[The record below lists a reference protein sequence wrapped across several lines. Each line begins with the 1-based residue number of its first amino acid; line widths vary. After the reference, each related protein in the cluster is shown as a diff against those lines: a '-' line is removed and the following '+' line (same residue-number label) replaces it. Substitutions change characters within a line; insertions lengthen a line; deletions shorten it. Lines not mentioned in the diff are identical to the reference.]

1 MKNTWSLLPI
11 ILSIISLFLEQQTQ
25 QTVPLLIII
34 NLLDVSVVLLLILE
48 TVRGFKTA
56 PYKTIYARNNF
67 FALAFTAGFILL
79 FLYAKI
85 NFIRYRFLPAELEP
99 SLSAVILKNTFLV
112 LKVLTR
118 FRKLHGLLE
127 SISLKPAQTIL
138 LSFLLVILA
147 GSLLLMMPFTAEG
160 ESGLSFLDALF
171 TSTSAVCVTGL
182 IVVDTATAFS
192 FWGQL
197 IIVILIQIG
206 GLGIMILSYFS
217 FFLIRRGISRDEKL
231 IAAYMLSQDDMQ
243 SIQQQVKMIILT
255 TFGLEFAGALLLYL
269 FVPGIAGSH
278 GGRIFGAVFHGVSAF
293 CNAGFALF
301 SDSLESFT
309 GSLALNLIIV
319 CLIIAGGLSFSVHSN
334 LGRILIDKLRGKP
347 ARERLTVNSRTVLVV
362 SGLLIAGG
370 TIFFYGLE
378 HNGVLRPLATGN
390 QYLSAFFQSVT
401 LRTAGFNTLPLGSLG
416 AGTYLFMCFLMF
428 IGGASGSTAGG
439 IKVNSLAAI
448 AAHFKAQLS
457 ESRSATLFRNTVSS
471 ANIMRAFTISA
482 FGIFTVSAG
491 TLLLMIFEKAPPMHI
506 LFEAVSAFGTV
517 GLSAG
522 ITSSLSPPGKLVII
536 CMMFLGRIGP
546 LTVLAAAGRRRQN
559 IDVEYPSAELSIG

>member
-1 MKNTWSLLPI
+1 MKNTWSLLPV
-11 ILSIISLFLEQQTQ
+11 ILSIISLFLEQQAQ
-25 QTVPLLIII
+25 QTVPLLVII
-34 NLLDVSVVLLLILE
+34 NLLDISVVLLLILE
-48 TVRGFKTA
+48 TVRGFQAA
-56 PYKTIYARNNF
+56 PYKIIYARNNA
-67 FALAFTAGFILL
+67 FALGFTAGFILL

-85 NFIRYRFLPAELEP
+85 NFILYSFSPAELEP

-118 FRKLHGLLE
+118 FRRLHGLLE

-147 GSLLLMMPFTAEG
+147 GSLLLMMPFTAAG

-192 FWGQL
+192 FWGQV
-197 IIVILIQIG
+197 IIVVLIQIG

-217 FFLIRRGISRDEKL
+217 FFLIHRGISREEKL
-231 IAAYMLSQDDMQ
+231 IAAYMLSQDDMH
-243 SIQQQVKMIILT
+243 SIQKQVKMIILT
-255 TFGLEFAGALLLYL
+255 TFGMEFAGALLLFL
-269 FVPGIAGSH
+269 FVPGIAGPF
-278 GGRIFGAVFHGVSAF
+278 GGRVFGALFHGVSAF

-301 SDSLESFT
+301 SDSLESFS
-309 GSLALNLIIV
+309 GSFALNLIIV
-319 CLIIAGGLSFSVHSN
+319 GLIIAGGLSFSVHSN
-334 LGRILIDKLRGKP
+334 IGRIFIDSLRRKP
-347 ARERLTVNSRTVLVV
+347 DRERLTINSRTVLLL
-362 SGLLIAGG
+362 SALLIAVG
-370 TIFFYGLE
+370 TFFFYGLE
-378 HNGVLRPLATGN
+378 HNGVLRPLSTGK
-390 QYLSAFFQSVT
+390 QYLTAFFQSVT

-448 AAHFKAQLS
+448 AAHFKAQLT
-457 ESRSATLFRNTVSS
+457 ESRSATLFRTTVSQ
-471 ANIMRAFTISA
+471 ANIMRAFTIAA
-482 FGIFTVSAG
+482 FGLITVSGG
-491 TLLLMIFEKAPPMHI
+491 TLLLMIFEDAPPMHI

-522 ITSSLSPPGKLVII
+522 ITSSLSVPGKLVII

-546 LTVLAAAGRRRQN
+546 LTVLAAAGQRKQTVE
-559 IDVEYPSAELSIG
+559 IEYPSAEISIG